1 MTRSF
6 DTFICGSIS
15 ILIRSNLVSHSER
28 SEESIMQNYFTYIL
42 TNKNKTVLYTG
53 VTNNLKR
60 RLFEHQE
67 DAKGAKDTFAGKYN
81 CYYLV
86 YYERFQLIEHAIKR
100 EKEIK
105 GWVRSKK
112 VKLISDFNS
121 EWQFLN
127 DEVD

>member
-1 MTRSF
+1 
-6 DTFICGSIS
+6 
-15 ILIRSNLVSHSER
+15 
-28 SEESIMQNYFTYIL
+28 MQNYFTYIL

-60 RLFEHQE
+60 RLYEHQE

-81 CYYLV
+81 CSYLV

-105 GWVRSKK
+105 GWNRSKK
-112 VKLISDFNS
+112 EKLILDFNP
-121 EWQFLN
+121 EWRFLN
-127 DEVD
+127 DDVD